1 LRTVGLPKLDNREGV
16 ITGGCYKLVDYE
28 RYHRFKISGRDNDF
42 DYNLKDIAE
51 ASTWPSF

>member
-1 LRTVGLPKLDNREGV
+1 LRTVGLPKLDNREGL

-28 RYHRFKISGRDNDF
+28 RYYRFKISGRDNDF